1 MSKQIE
7 ALRKLG
13 LTDAEIE
20 QVLADDKRI
29 DKGEKLFE
37 LTAEQEKASK
47 QARQADR
54 KPTVYKLDNTAGKR
68 SKKTDDTKKFLLS
81 ALIGGIEESTGGKVE
96 VLNDEREF
104 VFHFNEKKFK
114 VVLSAPRSWGG
125 GFFCAIW
132 RKSFS
137 WQIQMN
143 VV

>member
-37 LTAEQEKASK
+37 LSAEQEKASK

-68 SKKTDDTKKFLLS
+68 SKKADDTKKFLLS
-81 ALIGGIEESTGGKVE
+81 ALIGGIEDSTGGKVE
-96 VLNDEREF
+96 VVNDEREF
-104 VFHFNEKKFK
+104 VFYFNEKKFK
-114 VVLSAPRSWGG
+114 VVLSAPRS
-125 GFFCAIW
+125 
-132 RKSFS
+132 
-137 WQIQMN
+137 
-143 VV
+143 

>member
-1 MSKQIE
+1 MPMSKQIE

-37 LTAEQEKASK
+37 LSAEQEKASK

-68 SKKTDDTKKFLLS
+68 SKKANTDKQAIINAIDE
-81 ALIGGIEESTGGKVE
+81 ALCRIADQQTEII
-96 VLNDEREF
+96 NAEREII
-104 VFHFNEKKFK
+104 FHFNGVKYK
-114 VVLSAPRSWGG
+114 VVLSAPRS
-125 GFFCAIW
+125 
-132 RKSFS
+132 
-137 WQIQMN
+137 
-143 VV
+143 

>member
-13 LTDAEIE
+13 LSDAEIE

-29 DKGEKLFE
+29 DRGEKLFE
-37 LTAEQEKASK
+37 LSDEQKQAEKK
-47 QARQADR
+47 ARQADR

-81 ALIGGIEESTGGKVE
+81 ALIGGIEDSTGSKVE

-104 VFHFNEKKFK
+104 VFYFNEKKFK
-114 VVLSAPRSWGG
+114 VVISAPRS
-125 GFFCAIW
+125 
-132 RKSFS
+132 
-137 WQIQMN
+137 
-143 VV
+143 